1 MSDELNRRV
10 PETTYESEVLLVKLR
25 TGNGGFEIVD
35 YIGHTREIL
44 YRWRKCMSHM
54 KILPAAGGVAKQA
67 SNIYALLEIL
77 VIYAVIIEG
86 NLSTM
91 GQRIQQS

>member
-1 MSDELNRRV
+1 
-10 PETTYESEVLLVKLR
+10 
-25 TGNGGFEIVD
+25 
-35 YIGHTREIL
+35 
-44 YRWRKCMSHM
+44 MSHM